1 MMPLTP
7 KESSLLKDLH
17 EQEKI
22 CVEKYNKYAAQ
33 ACDGQLRNLFT
44 QIAQKETTHM
54 QTIEGLEN
62 GQLPN
67 MSAGEAQVN
76 TSFTPGT
83 CMPEQKQADQYLCED
98 ALATEKHVS
107 SAYNTCICEF
117 RDTAVRDAL
126 NHIQKEEQE
135 HGDYIYKYMSQNG
148 MYA

>member
-17 EQEKI
+17 TQEQL

-33 ACDGQLRNLFT
+33 ACDGQLANLFT

-62 GQLPN
+62 GMLPN
-67 MSAGEAQVN
+67 MNGGETPVN
-76 TSFTPGT
+76 TNFTPGT
-83 CMPEQKQADQYLCED
+83 CMPEQKKQDQYLCED

-107 SAYNTCICEF
+107 SAYDTCIFEF
-117 RDTAVRDAL
+117 RDSAVRDAL
-126 NHIQKEEQE
+126 NHIQKEEQQ
-135 HGDYIYKYMSQNG
+135 HGEYIYQYMSQNG
-148 MYA
+148 MY

>member
-33 ACDGQLRNLFT
+33 ACDGQLRTLFT

-67 MSAGEAQVN
+67 MSADEAQVN

-83 CMPEQKQADQYLCED
+83 CMPEQKRADQYLCED

-107 SAYNTCICEF
+107 SAYNTCIFEF